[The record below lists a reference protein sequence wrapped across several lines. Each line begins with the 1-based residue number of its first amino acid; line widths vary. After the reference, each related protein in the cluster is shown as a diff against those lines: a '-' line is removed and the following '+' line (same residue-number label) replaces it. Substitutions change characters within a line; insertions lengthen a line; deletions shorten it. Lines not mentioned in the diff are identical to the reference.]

1 MFKEGHRNAASIIRA
16 AVKMVEDCI
25 WTGGKEVYKL
35 KCMEMGGYMHVQGF
49 NERKEIFS
57 PNIIS
62 LYNVSF

>member
-1 MFKEGHRNAASIIRA
+1 MRA